1 MIALY
6 HFKDGNSDKIWGWTK
21 TDSGALSFW
30 GRTKGS
36 LSFKHYDRV
45 WDVEDAAHKKNS
57 KGYEYVSHYN
67 SELGPRA
74 LALLPEDFA
83 GQLMLAKLGQTKF

>member
-1 MIALY
+1 MIIL
-6 HFKDGNSDKIWGWTK
+6 HCKQGTSDKIWGWTK
-21 TDSGALSFW
+21 TDEGALSFW
-30 GRTKGS
+30 GRVKGS

-45 WDVEDAAHKKNS
+45 WDVEDAAHKKEN

-67 SELGPRA
+67 SELGPKGQ
-74 LALLPEDFA
+74 ALLPDDFK